1 MSYNNFFNNLNE
13 IACYPAECSVPQSFL
28 LPFYHL
34 MERPIF
40 YPKHLGILQKTPPL
54 LYLQWVNENR

>member
-1 MSYNNFFNNLNE
+1 MRWPV
-13 IACYPAECSVPQSFL
+13 YPAECSVPQSFL

-34 MERPIF
+34 LES
-40 YPKHLGILQKTPPL
+40 YPKYLGILQKTPPL

>member
-1 MSYNNFFNNLNE
+1 MRKPV
-13 IACYPAECSVPQSFL
+13 YPAECSVPQSFL

-40 YPKHLGILQKTPPL
+40 LSEAPWYFTKNTSSLIFTVGK
-54 LYLQWVNENR
+54 